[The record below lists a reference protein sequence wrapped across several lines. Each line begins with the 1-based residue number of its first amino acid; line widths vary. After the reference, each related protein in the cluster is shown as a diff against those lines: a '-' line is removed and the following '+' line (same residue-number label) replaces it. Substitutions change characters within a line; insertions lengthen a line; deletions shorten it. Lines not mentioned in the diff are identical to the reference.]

1 MKSTLPRGRNV
12 WPITGSR
19 PHDGRRSTQALAFSA
34 HANEFAR
41 IPVSQSR
48 SDCWLEANRIYG
60 RSGISSG
67 NRRTFRTSAAD
78 GQNHEKDRQMAEE
91 ESLDLTGEIVDF
103 DAGEGEAATVEMDDY
118 SKSLAA
124 AKAKSVKLV
133 DAITGAVLKKKE
145 AIHFDDLRPALA
157 DFVRLKHPGIRSDD
171 YISRK
176 VVDDYRGQYI
186 AELLRDE
193 RGELSNLEDEV
204 VESLR
209 SHDTLAENIEED
221 YEEGRTLGDRVADV
235 VATFGG
241 SWTFIISFCMFLAVW
256 MGFNLALG
264 EKNAFDVYPFILLNL
279 ILSTIAALQAPIIM
293 MSQRRQEAK
302 DRLRALNDYKVN
314 LKAELEIRHLHEK
327 VDHLLNRQ
335 WERLTEIQQIQIEMM
350 LEQAKAANR
359 ALKMSKASKTK
370 ANALKNLFGGK
381 PRPNEA
387 DETEE

>member
-1 MKSTLPRGRNV
+1 
-12 WPITGSR
+12 
-19 PHDGRRSTQALAFSA
+19 
-34 HANEFAR
+34 
-41 IPVSQSR
+41 
-48 SDCWLEANRIYG
+48 
-60 RSGISSG
+60 
-67 NRRTFRTSAAD
+67 
-78 GQNHEKDRQMAEE
+78 MAEE
-91 ESLDLTGEIVDF
+91 KPLDLTGEIVDF
-103 DAGEGEAATVEMDDY
+103 DAGHGEAATVEMDDY
-118 SKSLAA
+118 SKSLAQ

-133 DAITGAVLKKKE
+133 DAITGHTLKKKD
-145 AIHFDDLRPALA
+145 AFHFDDLRPALA
-157 DFVRLKHPGIRSDD
+157 DFVRQKHPGIRSDD

-176 VVDDYRGQYI
+176 MVDDYRGQYI

-204 VESLR
+204 VESLKT
-209 SHDTLAENIEED
+209 HDTLAENIEED
-221 YEEGRTLGDRVADV
+221 YEEHRSLGDRVADV

-241 SWTFIISFCMFLAVW
+241 SWTFIISFCFFLAVW
-256 MGFNLALG
+256 MGINLLLG
-264 EKNAFDVYPFILLNL
+264 EKAAFDVYPFILLNL

-359 ALKMSKASKTK
+359 ALKLSKAQKSKT
-370 ANALKNLFGGK
+370 NALKSLFSTK
-381 PRPNEA
+381 PAA
-387 DETEE
+387 DETDEKGE